1 MLVIDIHDC
10 VHFLLNSQQVRQM
23 NIVQM
28 LQGNNHL
35 FGIRDGQ
42 TTVYHSDIE
51 IRFALYGKGF
61 EDN

>member
-1 MLVIDIHDC
+1 
-10 VHFLLNSQQVRQM
+10 M